1 MKLTVAKTDTLER
14 LDTFLT
20 AKLPNVTR
28 SFVAKQIKAGGVM
41 VNGSSTVARYKP
53 KPGDVIEISKA
64 EQKKPVLAPDPN
76 VAFAVLDER
85 ADFLVVEKPANL
97 VVHPALGVS
106 EPTLADGLI
115 AKYPELTDVGEDSL
129 RPGIVH
135 RLDRDVSG
143 LMVIARTQAMFTEL
157 KRQFQDRCV
166 EKQYTALVHGV
177 IEEDHGTI
185 DTPIGRSQTKT
196 GKMAAHTQTREGDRE
211 AKTDYTVLKR
221 FTNHTL
227 LLVDIHTGRS
237 HQIRVHL
244 HSIEHPVVGDT
255 LYTNRRVKNKDLGR
269 IFLHA
274 SRLSFDGLNKEHY
287 TYESP
292 LPKELQTFYETLN

>member
-1 MKLTVAKTDTLER
+1 MKLTVAKTDAPER
-14 LDTFLT
+14 LDIFLT
-20 AKLPNVTR
+20 AKLPNATR
-28 SFVAKQIKAGGVM
+28 SFVARQIKAGGVT
-41 VNGSSTVARYKP
+41 VNGSPTVARYKP
-53 KPGDVIEISKA
+53 KPGDIIEVSKA
-64 EQKKPVLAPDPN
+64 EQKEPALAPDPN
-76 VAFAVLDER
+76 VAFTVMDER
-85 ADFLVVEKPANL
+85 ADFLVVEKPANV

-106 EPTLADGLI
+106 EPTLADGLV
-115 AKYPELTDVGEDSL
+115 AKYPELADVGENSL

-143 LMVIARTQAMFTEL
+143 LMVIARTQTMFAAL
-157 KRQFQDRCV
+157 KRQFQDRTV

-177 IEEDHGTI
+177 IQEDRGTI
-185 DTPIGRSQTKT
+185 DTPIGRSKTTT
-196 GKMAAHTQTREGDRE
+196 GKMAAHTQGLDGDRE
-211 AKTDYTVLKR
+211 AKTDYTVLARLK
-221 FTNHTL
+221 NHTL

-255 LYTNRRVKNKDLGR
+255 LYTNRRVKHKDLGR

-274 SRLSFDGLNKEHY
+274 SKLSFEGADKAHY